1 MKAGKN
7 FDKNG
12 NNINYIFSQV
22 TKKNYLILRTLSEN
36 KFEMSKK
43 KNLTFLRMENSF

>member
-1 MKAGKN
+1 MKAGKD
-7 FDKNG
+7 FDKNR

-22 TKKNYLILRTLSEN
+22 TKKNYLILRILSEN
-36 KFEMSKK
+36 KFEMSK